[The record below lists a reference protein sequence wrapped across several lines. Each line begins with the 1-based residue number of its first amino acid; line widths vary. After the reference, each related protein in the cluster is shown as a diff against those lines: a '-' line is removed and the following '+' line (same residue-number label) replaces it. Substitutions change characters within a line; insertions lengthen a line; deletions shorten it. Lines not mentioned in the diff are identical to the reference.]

1 MQKYRLELLLDLG
14 IFYAEN
20 KHKYTIY
27 INTGGRILLNTIN
40 NLILSVFLPEELN
53 TSVNPQGCPE
63 RPLMRRRAPLRQPK
77 GLRKEI
83 QKIKLTLQ
91 SAMIYIKC
99 TFSVATAVCK
109 CRIFA

>member
-20 KHKYTIY
+20 RHKYTIY

-63 RPLMRRRAPLRQPK
+63 RPLMRRCAPLSGNQRGYVK
-77 GLRKEI
+77 KY
-83 QKIKLTLQ
+83 KK
-91 SAMIYIKC
+91 
-99 TFSVATAVCK
+99 
-109 CRIFA
+109 